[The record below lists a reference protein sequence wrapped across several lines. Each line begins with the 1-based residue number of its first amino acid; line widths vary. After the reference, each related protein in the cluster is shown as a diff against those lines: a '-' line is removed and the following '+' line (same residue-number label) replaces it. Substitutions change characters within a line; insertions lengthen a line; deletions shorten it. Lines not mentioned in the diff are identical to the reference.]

1 MIGQGTLEGRE
12 RAVAPLV
19 QNTPAHTEACRD
31 LGNRLAT
38 EQREDGLEPVFPS
51 GACGLWGGLHTI
63 LLLIGPIMTSPSS
76 DTMLIS

>member
-63 LLLIGPIMTSPSS
+63 LLLIGPIMTCPSS